1 MSTPWSSYHKHIISR
16 ENNTLG
22 RQRLILFEFT
32 ALLSL
37 IQVFFVGLLHDQIP
51 ILMAADMVT
60 IILSV
65 VLVGLYIF
73 HQINI
78 RTASTVLYVCL
89 QVLNSAQMIVHVME
103 KDPNAESLV
112 LQHLFLGLLFILI
125 AIVSYLKYSP
135 AIISG
140 MSFISFIFCVWKM
153 QGGHLMA
160 FVPVFVLTLIGVIV
174 YDLVA
179 AHGALHLQAEN
190 LQMKREVY
198 DFMKVTGLTLEDL
211 KEITNLSKHPSAQTE
226 RTRALLASMDARAR
240 NNLVGSVM
248 AVKTQN
254 DTSRETLMAAFPNL
268 TGTQISICQLILQ
281 DYKQTDL
288 CRALGK
294 TESNISAQRSRI
306 RTVLELAPEEQLKD
320 ALQERLDLYLQSRGM
335 NENLSEW

>member
-1 MSTPWSSYHKHIISR
+1 MSR

-32 ALLSL
+32 VLLCL
-37 IQVFFVGLLHDQIP
+37 IQVFFVGVLHDQVP
-51 ILMAADMVT
+51 MLLAADMA
-60 IILSV
+60 IMIMSLA
-65 VLVGLYIF
+65 LLAMYIF

-78 RTASTVLYVCL
+78 RTASTILYVCL
-89 QVLNSAQMIVHVME
+89 QVLNCAQMVMHVVE
-103 KDPNAESLV
+103 REQDAESLV
-112 LQHLFLGLLFILI
+112 LQHVFLGMLLILI

-135 AIISG
+135 AIISAL
-140 MSFISFIFCVWKM
+140 SFLSFMFCVW
-153 QGGHLMA
+153 QLPGGHLMA
-160 FVPVFVLTLIGVIV
+160 FIPVFVLALVGVIV
-174 YDLVA
+174 YDLIA
-179 AHGALHLQAEN
+179 SHGAMHLQAEN

-198 DFMKVTGLTLEDL
+198 DFMKVTGLSLDDL

-226 RTRALLASMDARAR
+226 RTLALLSSMDARAR

-248 AVKTQN
+248 AVKNQI

-268 TGTQISICQLILQ
+268 TATQISICQLILQ
-281 DYKQTDL
+281 DYKQADL

-306 RTVLELAPEEQLKD
+306 RSMLDLSPEEQLKD